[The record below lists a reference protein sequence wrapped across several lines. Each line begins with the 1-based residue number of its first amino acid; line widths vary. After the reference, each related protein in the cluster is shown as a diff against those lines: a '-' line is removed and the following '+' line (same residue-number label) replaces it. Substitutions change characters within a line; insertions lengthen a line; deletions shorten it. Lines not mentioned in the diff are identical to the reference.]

1 MAEGIL
7 PRLLRRYVHLDSIA
21 VTMST
26 CVAAVVAMVERRGCL
41 HGSVCSHIAH
51 TNCLYRGHPA
61 EKGHLH
67 LRRISWLR
75 LHRTSSDDL
84 KLFRFP
90 LALSEFLF
98 VKRLFERP
106 LDAVLAQHLLL
117 SGIFRPQA
125 NLFYGYANQIYG
137 NFAVYL
143 SSLPDS
149 HLPEGF
155 VFLHS

>member
-21 VTMST
+21 VTMAT

-75 LHRTSSDDL
+75 LHWTRSDDL

-90 LALSEFLF
+90 LALPLF
-98 VKRLFERP
+98 QCLTDF
-106 LDAVLAQHLLL
+106 AVTRGHTSHCFL
-117 SGIFRPQA
+117 SGCSF
-125 NLFYGYANQIYG
+125 
-137 NFAVYL
+137 
-143 SSLPDS
+143 DC
-149 HLPEGF
+149 
-155 VFLHS
+155 

>member
-7 PRLLRRYVHLDSIA
+7 PGLVRRYVHLDSIA
-21 VTMST
+21 VTMAT

-75 LHRTSSDDL
+75 LHWTSSDDL

-90 LALSEFLF
+90 LALSIPHR
-98 VKRLFERP
+98 VTSN
-106 LDAVLAQHLLL
+106 ALARAESEGHL
-117 SGIFRPQA
+117 P
-125 NLFYGYANQIYG
+125 
-137 NFAVYL
+137 
-143 SSLPDS
+143 PDS
-149 HLPEGF
+149 VTFSTTCTDDSTIGI
-155 VFLHS
+155 SR